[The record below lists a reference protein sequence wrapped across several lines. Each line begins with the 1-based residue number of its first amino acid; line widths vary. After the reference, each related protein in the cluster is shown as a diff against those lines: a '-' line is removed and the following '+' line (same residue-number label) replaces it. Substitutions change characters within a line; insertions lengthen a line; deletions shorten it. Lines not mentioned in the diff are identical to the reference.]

1 VAEGLVEQ
9 SRSNNSRAATLLR
22 EAAGIIKSAGMPD
35 RALYGELLSYLA
47 YVYLEGNQP
56 AAAIEVT
63 LESAQIEK
71 ELGVTDTSTHLNT
84 LQNLAT
90 LWFQVGEI
98 GKALAER
105 ELINQLSLEFY
116 TAQDMEPSL
125 IYNGAVT
132 LLRMDR
138 PKDALAMLA
147 NHLERVRNAEE
158 PAMLLR
164 LLHAKAWTHT
174 QLGEWAIAEQALAET
189 QPLLEQGAG
198 NPALHSQLEVLRAD
212 IAVGRQDTAAARQH
226 IAKALS
232 ICGYG
237 TGVSERAVARVLI
250 TAANLALASSQPAA
264 AERYARDAVRISA
277 ALARGPD
284 SSADVGEALLL
295 LAKSRA
301 RRAAR
306 AELVDILGRAARCL
320 NNGLHPQHRLTLEAR
335 SMLEKL

>member
-1 VAEGLVEQ
+1 
-9 SRSNNSRAATLLR
+9 LLR
-22 EAAGIIKSAGMPD
+22 EAAGIIKREGMPD

-63 LESAQIEK
+63 LESAEIEK
-71 ELGVTDTSTHLNT
+71 ELGVTDTLSHLNT

-90 LWFQVGEI
+90 LWFQVGEV

-105 ELINQLSLEFY
+105 ERINQLSFKFY

-132 LLRMDR
+132 LLRMER

-158 PAMLLR
+158 PAILLR

-189 QPLLEQGAG
+189 QSLLEQGAG

-212 IAVGRQDTAAARQH
+212 IAVGRQDTAAARRH
-226 IAKALS
+226 IDKALS
-232 ICGYG
+232 ICCSMQR
-237 TGVSERAVARVLI
+237 TGRKNAANVGSERLGAQHVCSVALGPCHSAHSGSGHASLHRKCHRV
-250 TAANLALASSQPAA
+250 
-264 AERYARDAVRISA
+264 ISP
-277 ALARGPD
+277 GG
-284 SSADVGEALLL
+284 SMFCS
-295 LAKSRA
+295 
-301 RRAAR
+301 
-306 AELVDILGRAARCL
+306 LGRSGPNPLRSLLRC
-320 NNGLHPQHRLTLEAR
+320 HA
-335 SMLEKL
+335 